1 MNAPHKE
8 AAEAGMRRPYLLLQ
22 GMAVGRLRKIAEAVQ
37 MMSPLSRHEV
47 VSQEIAYVEH
57 Q

>member
-1 MNAPHKE
+1 MNAPHKD